1 MAEPKQVEYDPSR
14 FDILPLAV
22 KIIFSIFTVVGV
34 ATATIYMTNT
44 TIGNFALP
52 SNVYYYMLFM
62 LFLPCAYLTM
72 PARKKD
78 KSRLPWYDIIGA
90 VFAFLIPIYFI
101 KHYYAIVYDG
111 WLPAPTTFSFIIA
124 IIYSFLL
131 LEGSRRI
138 GGTVFFILC
147 VAIGLYPLVAEYMPG
162 ILYGMGY
169 NLKETISYAI
179 YGGEGLIGLPG
190 MLTGGILIG
199 FLIFAGMLIA
209 SGAGGFFLDLAN
221 ALMGRY
227 RGGPAKVAVISSGFF
242 GSLSGSPISNIIS
255 TGSIT
260 IPAMKKIGYPKRVA
274 GAIEACAST
283 GGVLMPPVMGMIVFV
298 MAVITEMAYAD
309 IMVAAIIPAVLF
321 YIGLLV
327 QVDLHAARL
336 GFSGIPEAD
345 IPSLKETL
353 KSGWHF
359 IFVLVFL
366 VWGLLYMRWG
376 EVTPYYAS
384 AVLFVLSFFNKKTR
398 MGPTRIYAAIVI
410 IGKLVAQ
417 MVAIILPFSFIL
429 VGLVITGTSAS
440 FAAGLVSLGGENIYL
455 VLLMGIVAC
464 YLLGIVGFDIAAYVF
479 LAISLAPALEQ
490 LGLNKMAVHLF
501 LVYYPMLALLTP
513 PVAIGAFV
521 ASALAGSEPMPTA
534 WASMKLGIVIYF
546 IPIFFV
552 FEPSLVMQGSWT
564 LSLYYFSMC
573 VVGTIVM
580 AGGLVGY
587 MWGMGK
593 IETQWIRWCLGLS
606 GIAIAAPHTISTI
619 AGVILAV
626 IIFGLHLMGRKS
638 AKTDIATNETP
649 IEDAG

>member
-1 MAEPKQVEYDPSR
+1 
-14 FDILPLAV
+14 
-22 KIIFSIFTVVGV
+22 
-34 ATATIYMTNT
+34 
-44 TIGNFALP
+44 
-52 SNVYYYMLFM
+52 
-62 LFLPCAYLTM
+62 
-72 PARKKD
+72 
-78 KSRLPWYDIIGA
+78 
-90 VFAFLIPIYFI
+90 
-101 KHYYAIVYDG
+101 
-111 WLPAPTTFSFIIA
+111 
-124 IIYSFLL
+124 
-131 LEGSRRI
+131 
-138 GGTVFFILC
+138 
-147 VAIGLYPLVAEYMPG
+147 
-162 ILYGMGY
+162 
-169 NLKETISYAI
+169 
-179 YGGEGLIGLPG
+179 
-190 MLTGGILIG
+190 
-199 FLIFAGMLIA
+199 
-209 SGAGGFFLDLAN
+209 
-221 ALMGRY
+221 
-227 RGGPAKVAVISSGFF
+227 
-242 GSLSGSPISNIIS
+242 
-255 TGSIT
+255 
-260 IPAMKKIGYPKRVA
+260 
-274 GAIEACAST
+274 
-283 GGVLMPPVMGMIVFV
+283 MPPVMGMIVFV

-336 GFSGIPEAD
+336 GFSGTPRAD
-345 IPSLKETL
+345 IPSLRKTL

-384 AVLFVLSFFNKKTR
+384 AVLFLLSFFNKNTR
-398 MGPTRIYAAIVI
+398 MGPQRIYAAIVI

-521 ASALAGSEPMPTA
+521 ASALAGSQPMPTA
-534 WASMKLGIVIYF
+534 WAAMKLGIVIYF

-552 FEPSLVMQGSWT
+552 FEPSLVMQGSWV

-573 VVGTIVM
+573 AIGTIVM

-587 MWGMGK
+587 MWRLGK
-593 IETQWIRWCLGLS
+593 IEAQWKRWALGIS
-606 GIAIAAPHTISTI
+606 GIAIAAPHTLSTLVG
-619 AGVILAV
+619 AVLAV
-626 IIFGLHLMGRKS
+626 IIFGIHVVGSKS
-638 AKTDIATNETP
+638 AKTELSGKAIV
-649 IEDAG
+649 EDAG